1 MTRRRRRLNDNECER
16 QRRYA
21 SFFFKLAAIAASRAA
36 TALADDAVDGGFAA
50 GTAGTAGTAG
60 ADVVPIPGIPRELN
74 PACAHTLSIYLNA
87 LSAKNFSVF
96 IAAEHVAR
104 NAHRARAAARPVVV
118 VAFGAPNA

>member
-1 MTRRRRRLNDNECER
+1 MTRRRLNNNECER
-16 QRRYA
+16 QCRYA
-21 SFFFKLAAIAASRAA
+21 SFFFELAAIAASRAA
-36 TALADDAVDGGFAA
+36 TALADDAVDGGFA
-50 GTAGTAGTAG
+50 AGTAGTAG

-104 NAHRARAAARPVVV
+104 NAHRARAAARSPTRPL
-118 VAFGAPNA
+118 AFGAPNA